1 MFSVQTD
8 WFYMKLTMTFTSE
21 NVETSNDTDW
31 YYFAMWNEKK
41 ESMEEEKKMTETKEN
56 ELEQPSNNRHDHS
69 R

>member
-1 MFSVQTD
+1 
-8 WFYMKLTMTFTSE
+8 MTFTSE

>member
-1 MFSVQTD
+1 
-8 WFYMKLTMTFTSE
+8 
-21 NVETSNDTDW
+21 
-31 YYFAMWNEKK
+31 MWNEKK